1 MGSIRKQAIISSLLV
16 YIGFLV
22 GALNTYMYAKNGSFT
37 PEQVGLTTI
46 FLDLGQNMYV
56 FASLGLIPVIYK
68 FYPYYKDNLEDKKND
83 LLSWALLASL
93 IGFCIV
99 VVGGLY
105 LEPLIVRKY
114 SARSPLLVNYYY
126 LIFPFALGMLLFSV
140 IEAFSWVI
148 KKAVISNF
156 LKETV
161 MRSITSIF
169 IFLFYFKLINFD
181 TFIHLFTLLYFFI
194 FAFLLVYLLRN
205 KQLHFTFKISRVTKK
220 FKKKIFTMQSMLFG
234 GTLIQSLAATIDSI
248 VIAGFQSLGAVG
260 VFTIAK
266 YASNIIQVPQRS
278 IQSISIG
285 VLSQAWKDKD
295 MKEINRIYHRSS
307 INLLLMSLFIFGNVW
322 LNVKQGMEVLHLQ
335 KEYLDGLYVIMILG
349 FARIID
355 AGTGVNGLVIGTST
369 FWRFDFYSGVVLL
382 AFRLPLTWYLV
393 KNYGIIGSAIAEL
406 AAYAVYNFVRFEFLR
421 RKFNMQPFN
430 KKTLFS
436 IILTTAAYL
445 ICYFLLNSIGGWTGI
460 ILRAILFSSIL
471 IIGIFYLQLTPD
483 ANQLYDNFKK
493 KYLVK

>member
-1 MGSIRKQAIISSLLV
+1 MGSIRKQTIISSLLV

-22 GALNTYMYAKNGSFT
+22 GAFNTYMYAKNGSFT
-37 PEQVGLTTI
+37 TEQVGLVKI
-46 FLDLGQNMYV
+46 FMDLGQNMYV
-56 FASLGLIPVIYK
+56 FASLGVIPVIYK
-68 FYPYYKDNLEDKKND
+68 FYPYYKDNLEDRKND
-83 LLSWALLASL
+83 LVSWALVASL

-99 VVGGLY
+99 VIGGLY

-140 IEAFSWVI
+140 IEAYSWAI
-148 KKAVISNF
+148 KKAVLSNF
-156 LKETV
+156 LKETM
-161 MRSITSIF
+161 MRLITTVF
-169 IFLFYFKLINFD
+169 ILLFYFKMINYN
-181 TFIHLFTLLYFFI
+181 TFIHLFMLLYFFI
-194 FAFLLVYLLRN
+194 FVILIIVLTKS
-205 KQLHFTFKISRVTKK
+205 KQLHFTFTVSRVTKK
-220 FKKKIFTMQSMLFG
+220 FKKKMFTMQSMLFG

-248 VIAGFQSLGAVG
+248 VIAGFQNLGAVG
-260 VFTIAK
+260 VFTISQ
-266 YASNIIQVPQRS
+266 YAANIIQVPQRS

-307 INLLLMSLFIFGNVW
+307 INLLLMSLFIFGNLW

-335 KEYLDGLYVIMILG
+335 KEYLSGLYVILIIG

-369 FWRFDFYSGVVLL
+369 SWRFDFYSGVILL

-393 KNYGIIGSAIAEL
+393 KHYGIIGSAFAEL
-406 AAYAVYNFVRFEFLR
+406 SAYAVYNFVRFEFLR

-430 KKTLFS
+430 LKTLYS
-436 IILTTAAYL
+436 ILLTVAAYF
-445 ICYFLLNSIGGWTGI
+445 ICYFLLNAIGGWVGI
-460 ILRAILFSSIL
+460 ILRIIVFSAILIL
-471 IIGIFYLQLTPD
+471 GTFYLQLTPD
-483 ANQLYDNFKK
+483 AHQLLDNFKK